1 MENDFQHN
9 WIYRDIKQQTSTE
22 SDNCGELGQ
31 TNSIGQLQIIN
42 AIIHIQL
49 QRKMLN

>member
-1 MENDFQHN
+1 MTFNT
-9 WIYRDIKQQTSTE
+9 IVYRDIKQQTPAE

-42 AIIHIQL
+42 ATIHIQL
-49 QRKMLN
+49 QLKMLN